1 MRQSHTSRRSFIK
14 HTALA
19 GAGLALLPGSISAC
33 ATETKKDVRLNGKK
47 VLFVYGGWEGH
58 VPEPSRDLF
67 VPWLESEGAQVTV
80 TDNLDSYADKV
91 LMDSID
97 LVVQVMT
104 MSEITREQEEGL
116 LDAIS
121 NGMGIAGWHG
131 GLGDSFRNNVNYQF
145 MVGGQWVAHP
155 GGVINYEVNITNK
168 KDGVTQG
175 LSDFNMH
182 SEQYYMHVDPNV
194 KVLATTTFNADHA
207 DWIDGATMPVVWK
220 KGYGKGRV
228 FYSSLGHN
236 IIDFEVPEVMEIM
249 KRGIRWASVS
259 KYKPIPAWM
268 EPVYPGKK

>member
-1 MRQSHTSRRSFIK
+1 MRQAQTSRRSFIK
-14 HTALA
+14 LTSLA
-19 GAGLALLPGSISAC
+19 GAGLALLPGNISAC
-33 ATETKKDVRLNGKK
+33 TTETKKDARLNGKK
-47 VLFVYGGWEGH
+47 VLFLYGGYEPH
-58 VPEPSRDLF
+58 DPEPSRDLF

-131 GLGDSFRNNVNYQF
+131 GIGDSFRNNTKYQF

-207 DWIDGATMPVVWK
+207 EWIDGATMPVVWK

-228 FYSSLGHN
+228 FYSSLGHK
-236 IIDFEVPEVMEIM
+236 IIDFEVPEVLEIM

-259 KYKPIPAWM
+259 KYKPLPEWV
-268 EPVYPGKK
+268 EPVYPGKE